1 MGFKVAEK
9 KASRSGSGSLERR
22 RSQGGLDG
30 KKGMNNVISQ
40 DQLSLQGSEVKRQ
53 FRPFMPRLGTDER
66 SAM

>member
-9 KASRSGSGSLERR
+9 KASKSGSGSLERR

-40 DQLSLQGSEVKRQ
+40 D
-53 FRPFMPRLGTDER
+53 
-66 SAM
+66 